1 MITKMMLGL
10 ITPSFTAIERVKA
23 QSYWR
28 QCQRVYRFQPIYRTT
43 GKLLGIELLTGI
55 FHPASPHKFISP
67 EDYFVAIAVGKRLQ
81 IVQEQLDLLQRWQ
94 HLFIENELLASINVD
109 GQVLEMLQS
118 DSALRAQISAMPY
131 VRFDLVESAE
141 NALSI
146 PLSQIEQ
153 SDRLWLD
160 DFGQGIANFSSFT
173 TWHYEY
179 IKIARDLFILL
190 GQSEEGSRLFY
201 TLVTLMNRYSKG
213 VIIEGVETASEW
225 AMVCNS
231 DALAAQGYYLARPTI
246 FDNLDNLPIH
256 FKG

>member
-1 MITKMMLGL
+1 M
-10 ITPSFTAIERVKA
+10 
-23 QSYWR
+23 
-28 QCQRVYRFQPIYRTT
+28 
-43 GKLLGIELLTGI
+43 
-55 FHPASPHKFISP
+55 
-67 EDYFVAIAVGKRLQ
+67 
-81 IVQEQLDLLQRWQ
+81 QRWQ
-94 HLFIENELLASINVD
+94 RLFIDNGLLASINVD

-118 DSALRAQISAMPY
+118 ESSLRAQISAMPY
-131 VRFDLVESAE
+131 VRFELVESAE

-190 GQSEEGSRLFY
+190 CQSEEGSRLFY

-213 VIIEGVETASEW
+213 VIIEGVETAAEW
-225 AMVCNS
+225 AMVCKS
-231 DALAAQGYYLARPTI
+231 DALAAQGYYLARPAT
-246 FDNLDNLPIH
+246 FDGLDNLPIH
-256 FKG
+256 FEG